1 MSPNLAEKSQRHE
14 KAKMFWASGHR
25 RQILRLEK
33 RKFSQVSKFV
43 WPTSQVCFCR
53 FVRLHSS
60 EARRKIWGWSQ
71 KKPCFSFRLKL
82 QTSFLF
88 VFYSNLNQIHRETR
102 KRKGEKHH
110 QMCFFMFPNLPDFM
124 ISSSCFLIME
134 GKLPVKQSVTEKL
147 MTFISLIEHTEGNTG
162 VLSTLNSTIRND
174 HMLFRLHPFKFDD
187 L

>member
-88 VFYSNLNQIHRETR
+88 VFYSNLNQIHREKR

-110 QMCFFMFPNLPDFM
+110 QMCFFMFPNLL
-124 ISSSCFLIME
+124 LI
-134 GKLPVKQSVTEKL
+134 
-147 MTFISLIEHTEGNTG
+147 
-162 VLSTLNSTIRND
+162 VLSHYGRKVTSKTKRYREVND
-174 HMLFRLHPFKFDD
+174 IYKSHWTHWREYRSFINFKFYN
-187 L
+187 